1 MTHALKV
8 VQEEEEGSD
17 AHPSSLTLI
26 PHPGELPREQA
37 FVCVVCVCVCVCVC
51 VYTVYTVYTV
61 LRMESSRVQF
71 LGKLPLS
78 HAPSPSLG
86 ILESALLAEP
96 HSQPQ
101 PDFLDG

>member
-51 VYTVYTVYTV
+51 V
-61 LRMESSRVQF
+61 SIQSI
-71 LGKLPLS
+71 LS
-78 HAPSPSLG
+78 
-86 ILESALLAEP
+86 I
-96 HSQPQ
+96 QC
-101 PDFLDG
+101 